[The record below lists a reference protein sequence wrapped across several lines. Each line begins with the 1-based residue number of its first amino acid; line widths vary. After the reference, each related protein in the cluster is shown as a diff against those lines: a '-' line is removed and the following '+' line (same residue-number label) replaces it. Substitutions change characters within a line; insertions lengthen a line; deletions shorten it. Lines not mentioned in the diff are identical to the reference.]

1 MSKKIGKIIIGI
13 MTIILITGGIIY
25 LIDLNRMKNNEPV
38 LFSTWGRKY
47 NPPVIEDHTNTKELI
62 SLEDLPNEYSL
73 EQAVKDGCFVITNKL
88 YNKSKLDEF
97 IKNTEINSENRK
109 EDTIRIIKYTIEGD
123 PIIIELSYRKDETN
137 LEDTGSKNKGMYVL
151 KIDNTRDKFATES
164 DRKITVNEDIPGDIY
179 GIMEKEEGEVV
190 KVILALYAEI
200 YYVNENAKSYETI
213 DICGYNISM
222 EQQ

>member
-1 MSKKIGKIIIGI
+1 M
-13 MTIILITGGIIY
+13 
-25 LIDLNRMKNNEPV
+25 
-38 LFSTWGRKY
+38 
-47 NPPVIEDHTNTKELI
+47 
-62 SLEDLPNEYSL
+62 
-73 EQAVKDGCFVITNKL
+73 
-88 YNKSKLDEF
+88 DEF

-123 PIIIELSYRKDETN
+123 PIIIELSYQKDETN
-137 LEDTGSKNKGMYVL
+137 LEDIGSKNKGMYVL

-200 YYVNENAKSYETI
+200 DYVNENSKSYEAI